1 MRFFREAAAY
11 DTCRFAGIPQL
22 IESNAHNHQQSE
34 ITPFIATAFIEG
46 PTLRKWR
53 QERSDVSLDDVSLD
67 LAVAITRALLEIIR
81 ECHAIGLVHRDIK
94 PDNIILESESRAQ
107 PILLDFGLSFRPT
120 PQVAHQTE
128 QEQEIGNRFLRLPE
142 LSSGSPLKQD
152 LRSDLSFAAGILFFL
167 LTGKN
172 PNVLLDAERRMP
184 HQRSEELAILQNVAG
199 TRFPRLAS
207 LFDDAF
213 VLNIDDRYT
222 SADALLTSL
231 DRMMQSP
238 EEAHTD
244 EDDLRVILETVDT
257 GALRRDRE
265 TRQQLSEAL
274 RQVRKVHSEVQRE
287 LRNSLGLAWGGT
299 HLTGETGK
307 VTFAWNRTDSD
318 DRLGATIWEVRA
330 TGDELTFR
338 MAGETVFRTSGTAPR
353 FDEQFRETIRAALLN
368 RLREALTDPNALP
381 PESEY
386 FLEFAPLP
394 RLADAAEKARQE
406 ERNIFAFV
414 YDPSQPSRG
423 RLDHALRYFLQNRKT
438 REALHATFVVALVP
452 LSDVSARSD
461 ILNNQSMET
470 ARWIIL
476 DSYLN
481 PLKQAVIYANP
492 QVAEELVLDLAKKYG
507 PA

>member
-34 ITPFIATAFIEG
+34 ITPFIATTFIEG
-46 PTLRKWR
+46 PTLREWR
-53 QERSDVSLDDVSLD
+53 QGRSDVSLD
-67 LAVAITRALLEIIR
+67 LAVAIAHALLQIIR
-81 ECHAIGLVHRDIK
+81 GCHAIGLVHRDIK
-94 PDNIILESESRAQ
+94 PDNIILKSGSRAQ
-107 PILLDFGLSFRPT
+107 PVLLDFGLSFRPA
-120 PQVAHQTE
+120 PQFAHETE

-184 HQRSEELAILQNVAG
+184 HQRSGELAILQSVAG
-199 TRFPRLAS
+199 MRFPRLAS

-222 SADALLTSL
+222 NADALLASL

-238 EEAHTD
+238 ERAHTD
-244 EDDLRVILETVDT
+244 EDDLRVILEIVDT

-287 LRNSLGLAWGGT
+287 LRNSLGLVWGGT

-307 VTFAWNRTDSD
+307 VTLAWNKIDSD

-353 FDEQFRETIRAALLN
+353 FDEEFRETIRAALLK
-368 RLREALTDPNALP
+368 RLRESLTDPNALP
-381 PESEY
+381 PESEH
-386 FLEFAPLP
+386 FVEIAPLP
-394 RLADAAEKARQE
+394 RLVDAAEKAREE

-414 YDPSQPSRG
+414 YDPSQPGRG
-423 RLDHALRYFLQNRKT
+423 RLDHALRYFLRNRKT
-438 REALHATFVVALVP
+438 REALHAAFVVALVP
-452 LSDVSARSD
+452 LSDVSARLD
-461 ILNNQSMET
+461 ILSNQSMET

-476 DSYLN
+476 DFYLN
-481 PLKQAVIYANP
+481 PLKQEVIYANA
-492 QVAEELVLDLAKKYG
+492 QGAEELVLDLAKKYG